1 MARRRAARLAGHIG
15 GFAIAK
21 RLARCLGISSA
32 VLLASTLAG
41 CRQDLPAPREQDV
54 VDVLV
59 ESVLSRMDKV
69 VVVSR
74 PSDCRG
80 TKVAVPP
87 AAWAAFLDANGG
99 DAAGL
104 DLDGYATR
112 LRVDASTADAETI
125 RARRGMPVV
134 SLSRV
139 GLAGDDALLC
149 VEIFGAGDRGFYL
162 LFRRDTRGNWSLKTE
177 LSAWEDAAESWELPP
192 EELPDGELY
201 ER

>member
-1 MARRRAARLAGHIG
+1 MKHGIPQCLAV
-15 GFAIAK
+15 
-21 RLARCLGISSA
+21 A
-32 VLLASTLAG
+32 VFLAG
-41 CRQDLPAPREQDV
+41 CQQDLPPPREQDV

-59 ESVLSRMDKV
+59 DSVLARMGEV

-87 AAWAAFLDANGG
+87 AAWAAYRAANADDAG
-99 DAAGL
+99 GL
-104 DLDGYATR
+104 DIDRHADRLLLDNS
-112 LRVDASTADAETI
+112 DADAETI

-139 GLAGDDALLC
+139 GLAADDALLC
-149 VEIFGAGDRGFYL
+149 VEIFGAGDRGYYL
-162 LFRRDTRGNWSLKTE
+162 LFRRDGGGDWTLKSE
-177 LSAWEDAAESWELPP
+177 LAAWEEAAESWELPP

-201 ER
+201 DD

>member
-1 MARRRAARLAGHIG
+1 MNHGIPQCLAVAA
-15 GFAIAK
+15 F
-21 RLARCLGISSA
+21 
-32 VLLASTLAG
+32 LAG
-41 CRQDLPAPREQDV
+41 CQQDLPPPREQDV

-59 ESVLSRMDKV
+59 DSVLARMGEV

-87 AAWAAFLDANGG
+87 AAWAAYRAANADDAG
-99 DAAGL
+99 GL
-104 DLDGYATR
+104 DIDRHADRLLLDNS
-112 LRVDASTADAETI
+112 DADAETI

-149 VEIFGAGDRGFYL
+149 VEIFGAGDRGYYL
-162 LFRRDTRGNWSLKTE
+162 LFRRDGRGDWTLKSE
-177 LSAWEDAAESWELPP
+177 LAAWEEAAESWELPP

-201 ER
+201 ED

>member
-1 MARRRAARLAGHIG
+1 MRYTTSPCWVALV
-15 GFAIAK
+15 
-21 RLARCLGISSA
+21 
-32 VLLASTLAG
+32 VLLAG
-41 CRQDLPAPREQDV
+41 CQQDLPPPREQDV

-59 ESVLSRMDKV
+59 DSVVARMGKV
-69 VVVSR
+69 VIASR

-87 AAWAAFLDANGG
+87 AAWASYRAANADDAG
-99 DAAGL
+99 GL
-104 DLDGYATR
+104 DLDRHAAR
-112 LRVDASTADAETI
+112 LTLDTSGAEGETI

-149 VEIFGAGDRGFYL
+149 VEIFGAGDRGYYL
-162 LFRRDTRGNWSLKTE
+162 LFRRDGRGDWTFKSE
-177 LSAWEDAAESWELPP
+177 LAAWEDAAESWELPP

-201 ER
+201 VD

>member
-1 MARRRAARLAGHIG
+1 MKHGIPQCLAV
-15 GFAIAK
+15 
-21 RLARCLGISSA
+21 A
-32 VLLASTLAG
+32 VFLAG
-41 CRQDLPAPREQDV
+41 CQQDLPLPREQEV

-59 ESVLSRMDKV
+59 DSVLARMGEV

-87 AAWAAFLDANGG
+87 AAWAAYRSANADDAGGFDIDRHADRLLLDNS
-99 DAAGL
+99 D
-104 DLDGYATR
+104 
-112 LRVDASTADAETI
+112 ADAETI

-149 VEIFGAGDRGFYL
+149 VEIFGAGDRGYYL
-162 LFRRDTRGNWSLKTE
+162 LFRRDGRGDWTLKSE
-177 LSAWEDAAESWELPP
+177 LAAWEEAAESWELPP

-201 ER
+201 ED

>member
-1 MARRRAARLAGHIG
+1 MKHGVPQ
-15 GFAIAK
+15 
-21 RLARCLGISSA
+21 CLVLA
-32 VLLASTLAG
+32 VLLAG
-41 CRQDLPAPREQDV
+41 CQQDRPPPREQDV

-59 ESVLSRMDKV
+59 DSVLIRMGKV
-69 VVVSR
+69 VVASR

-87 AAWAAFLDANGG
+87 AAWAAYRAANADDAG
-99 DAAGL
+99 GL
-104 DLDGYATR
+104 DLDRHAAR
-112 LRVDASTADAETI
+112 LLLDDSDADAETI

-149 VEIFGAGDRGFYL
+149 VEIFGAGDRGYYL
-162 LFRRDTRGNWSLKTE
+162 LFRRDGRGDWTLKSE
-177 LSAWEDAAESWELPP
+177 LAAWEEAAESWELPP

-201 ER
+201 VD

>member
-1 MARRRAARLAGHIG
+1 MS
-15 GFAIAK
+15 
-21 RLARCLGISSA
+21 RCWGV
-32 VLLASTLAG
+32 VLLVLVG
-41 CRQDLPAPREQDV
+41 CQQDLPPPREYDV

-59 ESVLSRMDKV
+59 DSVVTRMDKV

-87 AAWAAFLDANGG
+87 AAWAAYLTANVDAG
-99 DAAGL
+99 DGL
-104 DLDGYATR
+104 DLDRYAAK
-112 LRVDASTADAETI
+112 LHVDTSLAEAETI

-149 VEIFGAGDRGFYL
+149 VEIFGAGEKGYYL
-162 LFRRDTRGNWSLKTE
+162 LFRRDGDGRWSLRSE
-177 LSAWEDAAESWELPP
+177 LPAWEEAAESWELPP

-201 ER
+201 VN

>member
-1 MARRRAARLAGHIG
+1 MILRMARSWGVVA
-15 GFAIAK
+15 
-21 RLARCLGISSA
+21 
-32 VLLASTLAG
+32 LLLAG
-41 CRQDLPAPREQDV
+41 CQQDLGEPREQDV

-59 ESVLSRMDKV
+59 ETVISRMDKV

-87 AAWAAFLDANGG
+87 DAWSAYLAANADDA
-99 DAAGL
+99 DGL
-104 DLDGYATR
+104 DLDRYAPKLR
-112 LRVDASTADAETI
+112 LDTSAADAETI
-125 RARRGMPVV
+125 RFRRGMPVV
-134 SLSRV
+134 SVSRL

-162 LFRRDTRGNWSLKTE
+162 LYRRDAGGRWSLASE
-177 LSAWEDAAESWELPP
+177 LPAWEEAAASWELPP

-201 ER
+201 ED